1 MANLAKTTV
10 FTSSGSQKETPLDKT
25 TRIVRRINE
34 DEADV
39 RHQKTEPP
47 PVCRRLQSKYGWS
60 LWKKVTERT
69 GFQLRCAPVRFG

>member
-25 TRIVRRINE
+25 TRIVRRVNE

-39 RHQKTEPP
+39 RHQKTA
-47 PVCRRLQSKYGWS
+47 RLRK
-60 LWKKVTERT
+60 
-69 GFQLRCAPVRFG
+69 ARFESEADTLET